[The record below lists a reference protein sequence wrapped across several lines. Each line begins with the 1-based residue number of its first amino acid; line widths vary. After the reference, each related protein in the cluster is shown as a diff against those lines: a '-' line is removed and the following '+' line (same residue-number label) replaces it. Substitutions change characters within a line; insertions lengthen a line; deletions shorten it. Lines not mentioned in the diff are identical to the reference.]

1 MSDTIEDLEQI
12 FEGDWE
18 EQAPLAGPPTYWA
31 VREKWGDGNL
41 MLSINFSP
49 MKDKTDAKFTFKGSD
64 FTFTGEVDCEGFAP
78 ADALTKLVAL
88 FDKQLAGPLVERV
101 VGPVD

>member
-1 MSDTIEDLEQI
+1 MSETIEDLEQI
-12 FEGDWE
+12 FDGDWE

-64 FTFTGEVDCEGFAP
+64 FKFSGQVDVEGFAP
-78 ADALTKLVAL
+78 ADTLAKLVAT
-88 FDKQLAGPLVERV
+88 FDKQLARPLIERI
-101 VGPVD
+101 VGEF